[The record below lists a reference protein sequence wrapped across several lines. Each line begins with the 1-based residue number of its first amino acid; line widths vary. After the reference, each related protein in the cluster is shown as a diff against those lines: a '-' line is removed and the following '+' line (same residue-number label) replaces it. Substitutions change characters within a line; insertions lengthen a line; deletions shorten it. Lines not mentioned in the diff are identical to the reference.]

1 MSEVETMKF
10 YRELKDLLLRHD
22 AEIGVISGSIAV
34 LTSCETKK
42 FNQLDAITLESM
54 IEAEEFVNGNDSRT
68 DPNSDRPGPSPTP
81 DLYSGSEGINPA
93 CEATQ
98 IH

>member
-1 MSEVETMKF
+1 MSEVKMKF

-22 AEIGVISGSIAV
+22 AEIAVLSGSVAV
-34 LTSCETKK
+34 LTACETKK

-54 IEAEEFVNGNDSRT
+54 IEAEEYANGDDSRT
-68 DPNSDRPGPSPTP
+68 NPNSDRPGASPTP
-81 DLYSGSEGINPA
+81 DLYSGKEGINPT